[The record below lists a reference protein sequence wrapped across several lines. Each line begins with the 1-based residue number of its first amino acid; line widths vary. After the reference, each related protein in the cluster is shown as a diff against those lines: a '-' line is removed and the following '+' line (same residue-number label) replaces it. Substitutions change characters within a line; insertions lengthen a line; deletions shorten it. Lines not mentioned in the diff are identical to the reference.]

1 MNEGL
6 DPKAPRRKRVSRAC
20 DRCRSKKDKCDGIRP
35 TCSACQASGQT
46 CSYDPNAKKRGLPE
60 GYVRGLEKLWALSMC
75 NIEGLE
81 DMMLTLLGATAES
94 AGRRERLLKL
104 WTDDSAS
111 DSLHEVWKTS
121 RLWGALEK
129 MLSTSDSNPA
139 QSPLKRPR
147 DEDDCS
153 STSQWGFRVGRGPTP
168 SGIDGPRVVGPHSSP
183 GVKRARLSSSLSDSH
198 RSPASSA
205 STDASSLQLPPHAP
219 RLLEAYFSRTHPWFP
234 IIAKHSIL
242 RAFHQYGNGPLL
254 VGKSSTGSGDHAALW
269 AILSYT
275 TAQGPSDPSENG
287 SGIQDGSGGALAKAK
302 EFYSIARG
310 LIPSEKERFD
320 LGHIQA
326 LLLLTLVNVGLED
339 WTAAWLLSGQS
350 ARMAEAVELGKL
362 ADTRRSDELQQRKA
376 VFLGCFIIDSLLS
389 VRLSRFPCM
398 RAESLA
404 LVGRLEEDG
413 LEEWNPWMDVLPQ
426 NLPPQ
431 GSNPPHRGPLLALS
445 CFNRLVELAGVLN
458 KIGRDFSQAANAHVF
473 AQQILVDLKP
483 WDDRLPPGC
492 RLIGPESN
500 YPDRHP
506 SLLPH
511 QTYLYI
517 TYAATLLFL
526 YTRQLGQEQ
535 TLHGAPRTALDGTKK
550 ILYRTLAVLSQHV
563 ENFHTCGIPPL
574 FEFPLR
580 SIFESVSAARPKLE
594 SDGFSVA
601 QWVGMFSRKLT
612 EFGSSWPVFGS
623 LTAAVENSVFS
634 TPSPASSFL
643 HQIPRKSSV
652 SAASMSGGTYT
663 SLRGEPKPISF
674 AADRAGRNP
683 ADAHVKRPDPVPS
696 VNDVASNYAS
706 KIRGLAI
713 AADGFYTPQDSAEAS
728 GLSSIGGTNSE
739 RSAGTS
745 TILLDKLLSSK
756 GSTDSNLGLMR
767 QQQPRTP
774 ESAMSSAMLQSGAS
788 NSTERFANNAGEGLP
803 LNARRSYMPDE
814 SPASSN
820 DIDSIFKELAY
831 LDTYEWAN
839 SREEGLREFGFIDDN
854 TFQAFCHDPDRLVGS
869 QPLVPPTTSIA
880 DIWPPPGFF
889 PETFQANNKESSD

>member
-6 DPKAPRRKRVSRAC
+6 DSKAPRRKRVSRAC

-129 MLSTSDSNPA
+129 MLSHSDPDRG
-139 QSPLKRPR
+139 QSPGKRPR
-147 DEDDCS
+147 DEDDGTS
-153 STSQWGFRVGRGPTP
+153 PGASSQWGFRVGRGPTP

-198 RSPASSA
+198 RSPASSTN
-205 STDASSLQLPPHAP
+205 TDASSLQLPPHAP
-219 RLLEAYFSRTHPWFP
+219 RLLEAYFSRSHPWFP

-242 RAFHQYGNGPLL
+242 RAFHLYGNGPVF
-254 VGKSSTGSGDHAALW
+254 VGKSSPGSGDHAALW

-275 TAQGPSDPSENG
+275 TAHGPSDSSENG
-287 SGIQDGSGGALAKAK
+287 PGIQDGSGGALAQAK
-302 EFYSIARG
+302 EFYAVARG

-350 ARMAEAVELGKL
+350 ARMAEAMDLGKL
-362 ADTRRSDELQQRKA
+362 TDTRRSDELQQRKA
-376 VFLGCFIIDSLLS
+376 VFLGCFIVDALLS

-413 LEEWNPWMDVLPQ
+413 LEEWNPWMDALPA

-458 KIGRDFSQAANAHVF
+458 KIGRDFSQAVNAHAF
-473 AQQILVDLKP
+473 AQQILVDLRP

-492 RLIGPESN
+492 RLIGHESY

-506 SLLPH
+506 ALLPH
-511 QTYLYI
+511 HTYLYL

-526 YTRQLGQEQ
+526 YTRQLGQ
-535 TLHGAPRTALDGTKK
+535 TLHGGSRTTLDGIKK
-550 ILYRTLAVLSQHV
+550 ILYRTLAVLSQHM
-563 ENFHTCGIPPL
+563 ENFRACGIPPL
-574 FEFPLR
+574 FEFALR
-580 SIFESVSAARPKLE
+580 SIFESVSAARQRLE

-623 LTAAVENSVFS
+623 LTAAVEKSVLTS
-634 TPSPASSFL
+634 SASSFL
-643 HQIPRKSSV
+643 H
-652 SAASMSGGTYT
+652 
-663 SLRGEPKPISF
+663 
-674 AADRAGRNP
+674 
-683 ADAHVKRPDPVPS
+683 
-696 VNDVASNYAS
+696 
-706 KIRGLAI
+706 
-713 AADGFYTPQDSAEAS
+713 
-728 GLSSIGGTNSE
+728 
-739 RSAGTS
+739 
-745 TILLDKLLSSK
+745 
-756 GSTDSNLGLMR
+756 
-767 QQQPRTP
+767 
-774 ESAMSSAMLQSGAS
+774 
-788 NSTERFANNAGEGLP
+788 
-803 LNARRSYMPDE
+803 
-814 SPASSN
+814 
-820 DIDSIFKELAY
+820 
-831 LDTYEWAN
+831 
-839 SREEGLREFGFIDDN
+839 
-854 TFQAFCHDPDRLVGS
+854 
-869 QPLVPPTTSIA
+869 
-880 DIWPPPGFF
+880 
-889 PETFQANNKESSD
+889 